1 MRYLIAADTGG
12 TFTDLAVHDTQTNE
26 TRYGKTLTNYD
37 DLVAGVV
44 EGLADTGAA
53 VAEARLLKH
62 GTTHVINILLQRH
75 GARTALVTTCGFRDV
90 LEIGRG
96 NRSIP
101 FDLNYRRQP
110 LLVPRD
116 LRLEVDERID
126 GSGAIVTPL
135 DMAGLAALVPLL
147 RDAGAEAIAVSFLN
161 AYRNPVHEFAARDFL
176 RRELPGVFVTAGCEA
191 TREWSEYERTSTAC
205 ANAFVG
211 AQMANY
217 IGDFGE
223 RLALQDFGGQL
234 YMMASGGGVMSTNQA
249 LGQPIAMVESGPVG
263 GCIGACAYAGALGMG
278 RMIAFDMGGTTAKCA
293 LIEDGRF
300 EVQSSYFVGGYDYGF
315 PIRTPVLDIVEVG
328 AGGGSI
334 AWIDDNGRMKVGP
347 RSAGSDPG
355 PVAFGR
361 GGGEPT
367 VTDANV
373 VLGRI
378 GSDSFL
384 NGRLSL
390 DRAAAAAAIEH
401 RLGDR
406 LGFPGPAGVD
416 HLAQGI
422 LDIATVTMTSAIKEV
437 STERGRDVR
446 DYDLFVFGG
455 GGPMFAVDLARSL
468 GIRRVVVP
476 PNPGAFSSF
485 GMLMAEARQDASRT
499 FLQPVDDAAPPL
511 MGEAF
516 AAMEEELREGMA
528 GQFDIARLAFDY
540 EADMRYRGQSH
551 TVRVRFAMPASVAD
565 IAAAFDATYRK
576 RYGHANPVFPVEFLT
591 LHLIGRVPTA
601 RPELSGAA
609 AVGGESVPHGRRPVY
624 FRTAQRRVETPVYR
638 RDDLAVGQ
646 ALSGPAVIEE
656 YSATTIIGIGDS
668 LSVGAF
674 GELRISCAAV
684 QDLPAGTA

>member
-12 TFTDLAVHDTQTNE
+12 TFTDLAVHDTQTNV

-53 VAEARLLKH
+53 VSAAGLLKH

-75 GARTALVTTCGFRDV
+75 GARTALVTTRGFRDV

-96 NRSIP
+96 NRSMP
-101 FDLNYRRQP
+101 FDLGYRRHP

-116 LRLEVDERID
+116 LRLEVTERID
-126 GSGAIVTPL
+126 GSGAVVTPL
-135 DMAGLAALVPLL
+135 DLDDLAALVPQL
-147 RDAGAEAIAVSFLN
+147 REMGVEAVAVSFLN
-161 AYRNPVHEFAARDFL
+161 AYRNPAHEFAARDFL
-176 RRELPGVFVTAGCEA
+176 RDELPGVFVTAGCEA
-191 TREWSEYERTSTAC
+191 TREWSEYERSSTAC

-211 AQMANY
+211 AQMAAY

-223 RLALQDFGGQL
+223 RLSAQGFDGRL
-234 YMMASGGGVMSTNQA
+234 YMMASAGGVMATEQA
-249 LGQPIAMVESGPVG
+249 RSQPIAMVESGPVG
-263 GCIGACAYAGALGMG
+263 GCIGACAYAAALGMN

-334 AWIDDNGRMKVGP
+334 AWIDGNGRMKVGP
-347 RSAGSDPG
+347 QSAGSDPG

-361 GGGEPT
+361 GGTAPT

-384 NGRLSL
+384 NGRLTL
-390 DRAAAAAAIEH
+390 DAAGASAAIAEV
-401 RLGDR
+401 LGDR
-406 LGFPGPAGVD
+406 LGFSGADGID

-446 DYDLFVFGG
+446 HYDLFVFGG

-499 FLQPVDDAAPPL
+499 FLEAVADAALPR
-511 MGEAF
+511 MAAEF
-516 AAMEEELREGMA
+516 AVMEDELRTAMA
-528 GQFDIARLAFDY
+528 GEFDVSQLVFDH

-551 TVRVRFAMPASVAD
+551 TVRVRLAAGAD
-565 IAAAFDATYRK
+565 IGAIAAAFEATYRK
-576 RYGHANPVFPVEFLT
+576 RFGHANPVFPVEFLT

-601 RPELSGAA
+601 RPVLARLAGTAGEAA
-609 AVGGESVPHGRRPVY
+609 PHGHRPVY
-624 FRTAQRRVETPVYR
+624 FRAAGRRVRTPVFR
-638 RDDLAVGQ
+638 RDDLPVGH
-646 ALSGPAVIEE
+646 ALTGPAIVEE

-668 LSVGAF
+668 LEVGDF
-674 GELRISCAAV
+674 GELRITCAAV
-684 QDLPAGTA
+684 QDVPAGEA